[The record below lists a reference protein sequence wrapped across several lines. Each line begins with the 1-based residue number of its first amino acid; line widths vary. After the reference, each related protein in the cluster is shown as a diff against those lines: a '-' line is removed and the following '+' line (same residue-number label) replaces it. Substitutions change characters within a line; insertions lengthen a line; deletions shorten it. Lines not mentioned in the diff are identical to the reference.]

1 MYFQT
6 LEVVVSFISMT
17 IFLYNRQFVCQTF
30 GRRKKGTRFTEMVRL
45 EEKCSRK
52 SAQKIVFR

>member
-30 GRRKKGTRFTEMVRL
+30 GHRKKGTRFIKMVRL
-45 EEKCSRK
+45 AEKCLR
-52 SAQKIVFR
+52 